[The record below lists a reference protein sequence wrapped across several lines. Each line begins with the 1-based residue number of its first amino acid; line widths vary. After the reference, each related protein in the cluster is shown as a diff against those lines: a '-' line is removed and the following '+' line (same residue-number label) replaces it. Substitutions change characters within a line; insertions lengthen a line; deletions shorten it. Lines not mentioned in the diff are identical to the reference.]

1 MTSKMAARTAFSR
14 SFKFLGSFLLFYVF
28 IAARVAHG
36 QETADSTT
44 VTDIDVS
51 TDMSISVSIKTE
63 TATATAVTT
72 TTASTRVVSIFFID
86 ERAIEGNYYTQR
98 ATGSVLSVDDTATT
112 FVITTTRGES
122 VPTWTHL
129 NNSAIAT
136 AMPTRSWSPRNAT
149 GSASTITQGPGT
161 FVYTGT
167 RWGPRHSVVNRCSL
181 NGTNAAQCNLTQV
194 GAVWYTKDPDW
205 NGTFSTYSYNWT
217 SGDRFGFAP
226 VTITAGAELLGPAV
240 TTTATTN
247 GGPATRPQ
255 RSRVVAE
262 ETYGLVWTALLMGAA
277 ILVTFAVL

>member
-1 MTSKMAARTAFSR
+1 MASKMAARTAFSR
-14 SFKFLGSFLLFYVF
+14 SFKFLCSFFLFYVF
-28 IAARVAHG
+28 IVASGAHG
-36 QETADSTT
+36 QESPDSTT

-51 TDMSISVSIKTE
+51 TDLSISVSVKTE
-63 TATATAVTT
+63 TATAVTT

-136 AMPTRSWSPRNAT
+136 AMPTRSWAPRNAT
-149 GSASTITQGPGT
+149 GFPSTITQGPET
-161 FVYTGT
+161 FIYTGT
-167 RWGPRHSVVNRCSL
+167 RWGPRHSVINRCSL
-181 NGTNAAQCNLTQV
+181 NGTNSAQCNLTQV

-226 VTITAGAELLGPAV
+226 VTITAGVQLMGPEV

-247 GGPATRPQ
+247 GGATRPQ
-255 RSRVVAE
+255 PSKVAAE
-262 ETYGLVWTALLMGAA
+262 EAYGLVWTALLMGSA
-277 ILVTFAVL
+277 ILMTFAVL